1 MVTWVAK
8 PTKTLKGKKHVKK
21 KQKRHV
27 EIAKEA
33 CGLGECLK
41 KKKKKVNRRW

>member
-8 PTKTLKGKKHVKK
+8 PTKTLKRKKQVKK
-21 KQKRHV
+21 KRKRLI

-33 CGLGECLK
+33 YRLGECLK
-41 KKKKKVNRRW
+41 KKKRKVN